1 MLICSNCGTEMPD
14 DSLFCPQ
21 CGVSMVSVIEE
32 ATRRFSDAREE
43 ADTLQ
48 LPRKQIDLGT
58 KPVERVNENTAPV
71 SEPQRA
77 TMPVSQT
84 APPQIDQPHYAQPQ
98 YYQAPYPPAPY
109 QPPPPAPYQPPARSG
124 QPTIS
129 VGDWLSEGWRIYAEN
144 GVLMSFAS
152 FLGGLLSVLT
162 LGILSGPLMMGLYRM
177 AFKTMQG
184 ERPEI
189 GDLFDWKGRF
199 LQSFLASLI
208 SIAIWGGALQAG
220 DSAPF
225 YVISNLILTPLLTVL
240 MGFVFPLLLDR
251 KIDIAAAV
259 NEVGRLIFSKDALM
273 WWVVGLIFST
283 IMALSPF
290 ACGIGIFIAVPWMVC
305 SAASAYRY
313 VFGFDDPNRTL
324 S

>member
-1 MLICSNCGTEMPD
+1 M
-14 DSLFCPQ
+14 
-21 CGVSMVSVIEE
+21 
-32 ATRRFSDAREE
+32 REH
-43 ADTLQ
+43 
-48 LPRKQIDLGT
+48 
-58 KPVERVNENTAPV
+58 TAPV
-71 SEPQRA
+71 SDPQRA
-77 TMPVSQT
+77 TMPVSQPT
-84 APPQIDQPHYAQPQ
+84 APPQVNQPHYAPPQPQ
-98 YYQAPYPPAPY
+98 YYQPPPPPAPY
-109 QPPPPAPYQPPARSG
+109 QPPPPPPALYSPPAQVG

-129 VGDWLSEGWRIYAEN
+129 VGDWLSEGWRLYAEH

-152 FLGGLLSVLT
+152 FLGGLLSLVT
-162 LGILSGPLMMGLYRM
+162 VGILSGPLMMGLYRM
-177 AFKTMQG
+177 AFKTMRG

-208 SIAIWGGALQAG
+208 SMAIWGGVLQVG

-225 YVISNLILTPLLTVL
+225 YVVSNLILTPLLTVL

-283 IMALSPF
+283 ILALSPF
-290 ACGIGIFIAVPWMVC
+290 ACIIGMFIAVPWIVC
-305 SAASAYRY
+305 SLASAYRQ